1 MADDRPAVDPVQAIA
16 DLQRRIDDLESTT
29 AARLG
34 RKSTGD
40 MEITFRTTPKEHTLF
55 LRGQTLKRVDYPNL
69 WQWVQ
74 ENDAVFEQAFGAGD
88 GSTTFTLPDM
98 QGRVP
103 ICAGTINQGD
113 IFAGGNGI
121 ETYYIG
127 RTGGLTNRFITQNV
141 LPPHSHSGTTTNADQ
156 NHVHGGTTGGAGGH
170 SGHWPGGGRW
180 QAQDGGTPGTGAQNS
195 ADAVGNHSH
204 DFTTLGENRSHVHGF
219 TTNSVGGDPNF
230 PVSFPLDLRI
240 PYMTVNWMVW
250 T

>member
-55 LRGQTLKRVDYPNL
+55 LRGQTLKRADYPNL

-74 ENDAVFEQAFGAGD
+74 ENDAVFENAFGPGD
-88 GSTTFTLPDM
+88 GATTFTLPDM
-98 QGRVP
+98 QGRIV
-103 ICAGTINQGD
+103 IAAGTINQGD
-113 IFAGGNGI
+113 IFQGGNGI

-127 RTGGLTNRFITQNV
+127 RTGGLTNRFITENV

-156 NHVHGGTTGGAGGH
+156 NHIHGGQTDDGGSH
-170 SGHWPGGGRW
+170 SGHNSGASDAAVGPGRSIAG
-180 QAQDGGTPGTGAQNS
+180 NS
-195 ADAVGNHSH
+195 QTTNGNHSH
-204 DFTTLGENRSHVHGF
+204 HFTTAGENRSHVHGF
-219 TTNSVGGDPNF
+219 TTSTVGGDPDF

-240 PYMTVNWMVW
+240 PYMTVNWLIW